1 MLQRL
6 RNNLAWALQW
16 NRIPAS
22 PLCLE
27 ASRLSCMCISSHRP
41 SSRLRVQD
49 LVCDGAACDAIS
61 QQPSAHFIYPC
72 KVHFTLLP
80 LPLSSPCGVLP
91 LQAAWV
97 RGVGGLR
104 GSDGW
109 RKKRMRFVAEWGTDY
124 GDTKRSVMCESTGTW
139 SPRKFYIAGFPDIK
153 GDWWLG
159 SHNLVC
165 KASIISGYWL
175 WHALCLWVWV
185 YAHTCVFILACTSL
199 PSLYWIAVS
208 SACSHQSTQHRLC
221 LSSLPV
227 SWGWTCVDSSHGK
240 QRAQQYCST
249 YSKQPPTAHFFSFSC
264 SFPARLYTYPHRQC
278 LTELFFIHL
287 A

>member
-16 NRIPAS
+16 NRIPAL

-41 SSRLRVQD
+41 SSQLRVQE
-49 LVCDGAACDAIS
+49 LVCDSAACDVYAIS

-109 RKKRMRFVAEWGTDY
+109 RKKKDE
-124 GDTKRSVMCESTGTW
+124 
-139 SPRKFYIAGFPDIK
+139 
-153 GDWWLG
+153 
-159 SHNLVC
+159 VC
-165 KASIISGYWL
+165 
-175 WHALCLWVWV
+175 CWVRDRLRG
-185 YAHTCVFILACTSL
+185 HKE
-199 PSLYWIAVS
+199 VS
-208 SACSHQSTQHRLC
+208 YVWKHRDMVPQEVLHRL
-221 LSSLPV
+221 
-227 SWGWTCVDSSHGK
+227 
-240 QRAQQYCST
+240 
-249 YSKQPPTAHFFSFSC
+249 
-264 SFPARLYTYPHRQC
+264 FPGH
-278 LTELFFIHL
+278 
-287 A
+287 